1 MELSPRIGCS
11 TITFRHLPLPAA
23 LAAIAGIGFAEIDL
37 GALPGVC
44 DHVPYVLDE
53 AAVDA
58 VVGRVAASGL
68 AVRSVNG
75 DIGDLDAV
83 LTASERA
90 ARTAHLDR
98 LLRLT
103 RDCGALAL
111 VLPNG
116 RLTRTSYDATAERT
130 ATGPDDLDADLDRVA
145 AELIDAAARAADVG
159 VQIWVEHL
167 HLLRLCSDLATAQR
181 LFDRLTA
188 DPIGRGIGV
197 VLDVS
202 HVVASG
208 GTPREFL
215 RRFGSRTRHV
225 HLRDARPGEIMVSI
239 GRGDVDFADTLAA
252 LRDVGYDGHFT
263 FELPVDDVPSDAA
276 RPAVTAAAAA
286 FIDRLVEEPLL
297 RR

>member
-1 MELSPRIGCS
+1 MPLSPRLGCS

-23 LAAIAGIGFAEIDL
+23 LDAIAQIGFAEIDL

-44 DHVPYVLDE
+44 DHVPYVLDD

-58 VVGRVAASGL
+58 VVAEVAASGL

-83 LTASERA
+83 LTPDERA
-90 ARTAHLDR
+90 ARTTHLDR

-130 ATGPDDLDADLDRVA
+130 AAGPDDLDAELDRVA
-145 AELIDAAARAADVG
+145 AELVDAAARAADVG

-167 HLLRLCSDLATAQR
+167 HLLRLCSDLTTAQE

-208 GTPREFL
+208 GSPREFL
-215 RRFGSRTRHV
+215 RRFGDRTTHV

-239 GRGDVDFADTLAA
+239 GRGVVDFADTLSA
-252 LRDVGYDGHFT
+252 LRDGGYDGHFT

-276 RPAVTAAAAA
+276 RPMVTAAAAA
-286 FIDRLVEEPLL
+286 FIDPLIEGSLV